1 MDLGNELQD
10 FFQTCRSHVQNARA
24 TRLHSRVILIQRAVW
39 TNLRDKMWTL
49 LGSFHSQSNRHVPWM
64 ISLQDG
70 LRVATRAVTWVL
82 DTVVPHSPESAT
94 DSVPEPVLRLGL
106 ANPGVQGCSD
116 IAGSRVRW
124 DPLINEEWGLKSAVS
139 ALALDAVG
147 LSAPRLPD
155 AVVAPRR
162 LGMHIFSKGGRSYA
176 STAVLRSERVMFTST
191 VRSDVGSDRR
201 IWVDFQ
207 LGNDSV
213 LHWVILTMPTSAND
227 RDSDWV
233 AELQGLSD
241 DISFL
246 LEQAESPSS
255 LLVLGT
261 GDMNVQPDELGGGR
275 EPSRKRQVAWEKFC
289 RLHGLLLQNPP
300 LADQTVCSV
309 ELPLRGRRVHIREA
323 STRHGIGVGRA
334 IDLVFCSPSLVVDVS
349 IHNGLHCSKWCP
361 LEHCQET
368 CRGDHFLI
376 QVDVHVQPSRSL
388 GPAGPAFPGKWHD
401 ATKWAAALR
410 PAEPVLQSLSSI
422 AHLAADELCLP
433 TCSLASRKK
442 HVWGIEAAAALT
454 NTIGGLVR
462 DVWLRAGPGTTSRE
476 MVARPNLAEAVL
488 HELSDDTNSL
498 IAQVSKETD
507 CAALLNS
514 CFKLLRDPVP
524 QPLPRLHSGPRILSE
539 AESNQEWVKALRS
552 QCSWPEAFD
561 EQLHL
566 QTVARCQQLCAA
578 ALRQPSGDSKDFS
591 VTEREVVDI
600 RNAWSTSKGM
610 PPDLLPRALFMA
622 NSVGWN
628 SVVWALQ
635 RWTGPGGAAFRPS
648 LWRQAALCPVH
659 KAGPACLA
667 SSFRLIFVKVQ
678 LGLMQEALLTQRW
691 LTATRRF
698 IQPCQSGYIRGV
710 DDAHLLLHEVSAE
723 ALHQHRPLW
732 FVLGDFQKAF
742 PRVCRH
748 DLLCALADG
757 PHVNGHCLG
766 LLGDILKEDHVVVW
780 YSGFSD
786 TIITSGI
793 PEGGCIGPFG
803 YPVFLDS
810 LVREILAE
818 GGGLGVGW
826 RIPPVW
832 QGRVW
837 SGHGNHNPALVSML
851 KGVLQHGD
859 SALLPSIALLDDDPD
874 LEASALQALNDSAP
888 WRIAAILHAD
898 DPVLLGCSRGALQ
911 QSLNLLARWAFRHKA
926 AFHVGEKK
934 TVTMVTGKSAE
945 ELQATEPLVLPG
957 LGIQPDRTLGFKS
970 SHKWLGILWPANLE
984 FDSALKVRVAIAQK
998 SFALLVGLAQ
1008 RDILP
1013 LHLICSI
1020 FWARV
1025 FASLSVGLWLNGTA
1039 DSANEILDDLLVS
1052 WARQLLGASCWHNAS
1067 LLLSELGWDI
1077 SGHLLAVMAAAMRRA
1092 RLWTLPTEDLYAQ
1105 VFRLAHAWP
1114 NSWASRS
1121 SAFLSKFG
1129 ILDFPA
1135 WNQGGNLQQYRLYV
1149 RQRCRD
1155 LGLPSWREVA
1165 QRHARLPL
1173 YLEVQPQHSNL
1184 LHLVPNLVLGWE
1196 DRQAVRSFC
1205 RLRAGIIRLTHVD
1218 GRLSRASIQNCIFC
1232 SKRLRT
1238 GLPHVLCRCATFEGW
1253 WQQLATL
1260 RRQEDRELVSEEAKA
1275 ILACPP
1281 SSSLFVLVL
1290 RFAKDIDVRARL
1302 FWNGDGP

>member
-233 AELQGLSD
+233 AELQG
-241 DISFL
+241 
-246 LEQAESPSS
+246 
-255 LLVLGT
+255 
-261 GDMNVQPDELGGGR
+261 DMNVQPDELGGGR
-275 EPSRKRQVAWEKFC
+275 EPSRKRQVAWEK
-289 RLHGLLLQNPP
+289 
-300 LADQTVCSV
+300 
-309 ELPLRGRRVHIREA
+309 
-323 STRHGIGVGRA
+323 
-334 IDLVFCSPSLVVDVS
+334 
-349 IHNGLHCSKWCP
+349 
-361 LEHCQET
+361 
-368 CRGDHFLI
+368 
-376 QVDVHVQPSRSL
+376 SL

-826 RIPPVW
+826 HIPPVW

-1232 SKRLRT
+1232 SKRVRT